1 MDFLGGLFI
10 TLILLG
16 LLFAAIW
23 LSLPFF
29 LMNLYRKEKESRAA
43 LVQLEDRLLILEE
56 QMKHQITP
64 DK

>member
-16 LLFAAIW
+16 LLLAAIW

-29 LMNLYRKEKESRAA
+29 LMNLYRKEKESRTA
-43 LVQLEDRLLILEE
+43 LVQLEDRLLILEQ